1 MISSAAITTDFGDAL
16 VLYLSSG
23 HIDARELSE
32 SVNGLSRLGAAAWLA
47 GGATTDGISS
57 WSLPGTAS
65 CRFQTTQEDSALNL
79 V

>member
-1 MISSAAITTDFGDAL
+1 MISSAAITIDFGDAL

-23 HIDARELSE
+23 HIDARDLSE
-32 SVNGLSRLGAAAWLA
+32 SVNRLSRLGAAAWLA
-47 GGATTDGISS
+47 GSATTDGISS

-65 CRFQTTQEDSALNL
+65 CRFQTAQEGSALSL